1 MTPQILAPYV
11 LSALATAQVEGRL
24 SNLETLVDALKVR
37 RADVR
42 KTVSSLHREGL
53 VDVRTMRLSLAGFA
67 LGSTYAA
74 EALPPLRRP
83 KLTLVVAA

>member
-1 MTPQILAPYV
+1 MTPQTLAPYV

-42 KTVSSLHREGL
+42 KTVSALHREGL

-67 LGSTYAA
+67 LGSTYAS

-83 KLTLVVAA
+83 KLALVVAA